1 MTIRGILRKDFIYI
15 EGKEYPNK
23 LYRQGYG
30 ELLNTRLELHPL
42 EAAYLVWSG
51 RIEVFDQEGKPALFE
66 DLLKL
71 FVSDSTGFLKYI
83 VYSDLRKKDRV
94 IVYERATDFLRLY
107 PKGAKIGESASKD
120 LVLTLS
126 EDQPIP
132 HKYILNIVE
141 KAAKLRKRVILAVVD
156 DELNVTYYRA
166 QNFIPSKR
174 DTSLTNLD
182 EIPTLTGIM
191 VGDRIIV
198 FDKNGGKAYLKGFW
212 GHPLGIDKPEPFKLY
227 EAPLQLPLIEALY
240 LSSRGKLIVK
250 DYRGRKLDL
259 EKLRGIF
266 SSFRD
271 KSEIKEII
279 YRYWRDLG
287 YVPKAGSKY
296 GADYLIY
303 EKGPGLEHAP
313 YICLTG
319 SIKDK
324 IRPVDLIRSGRVA
337 TSVRKDLVASL
348 ISDSHVISYKMTWF
362 RP

>member
-1 MTIRGILRKDFIYI
+1 MIEGVLRKDFIYI
-15 EGKEYPNK
+15 EEEGHSRK

-30 ELLNTRLELHPL
+30 ELVGRRLELHPL

-51 RIEVFDQEGKPALFE
+51 RIEVLDQEGKTVPFE
-66 DLLKL
+66 HLLRL
-71 FVSDSTGFLKYI
+71 FVSDSRGFLKYI

-94 IVYERATDFLRLY
+94 VVYERATDFLRLY

-126 EDQPIP
+126 EDQPVP
-132 HKYILNIVE
+132 HKYILDVVE
-141 KAAKLRKRVILAVVD
+141 KVAKLRKRVILAVVD

-174 DTSLTNLD
+174 DTSLGNLD
-182 EIPTLTGIM
+182 EIPKLTGVM
-191 VGDRIIV
+191 VGDRVIV
-198 FDKNGGKAYLKGFW
+198 FDKNGGEAYSKGFW
-212 GHPLGIDKPEPFKLY
+212 GHPLGIDKPEPFKSY
-227 EAPLQLPLIEALY
+227 EVPLQLPLIEAIY
-240 LSSRGKLIVK
+240 LASRGKLIVK
-250 DYRGRKLDL
+250 NHEGKELNL
-259 EKLRGIF
+259 EELREVF
-266 SSFRD
+266 SSLRD
-271 KSEIKEII
+271 KAEIKEAV

-303 EKGPGLEHAP
+303 ERGPGLEHAP

-337 TSVRKDLVASL
+337 TSVRKDLVVSL
-348 ISDSHVISYKMTWF
+348 VSDKHVISYKMTWF
-362 RP
+362 KP